1 LIDTVLATEGM
12 AQRFQ
17 VSVSTEEVSAGKPSP
32 AVYQAV
38 VGRLGVDAGQ
48 AIAIEDSSNGL
59 RSAATAGL
67 GVLAVPHAAFPPSED
82 ALALA
87 EVVVDSLDE
96 ITVELV
102 VSMGRKG

>member
-1 LIDTVLATEGM
+1 L
-12 AQRFQ
+12 
-17 VSVSTEEVSAGKPSP
+17 
-32 AVYQAV
+32 
-38 VGRLGVDAGQ
+38 Q

-67 GVLAVPHAAFPPSED
+67 GVLAVPNAAFPPSED

-87 EVVVDSLDE
+87 DVIVDSLDA

-102 VSMGRKG
+102 ASMDRRG